1 MNTTQHCSL
10 FERQTAFATQS
21 LVCAPALKMQMSKVF
36 LRHSF
41 SLSSPTQWI
50 FLTFSP
56 LSLCTCTR
64 WSQVKLQSLLW
75 QNGNCKGQEAT
86 HVFRVIENI
95 TKCVRASNSYLYH
108 STLVHTR
115 LDVTF
120 LRDAYVLGISVWGK
134 DFLPSTFHDETII
147 VVTALHRSPS
157 VHLWTGGCLLCLH
170 KPVWFAP

>member
-1 MNTTQHCSL
+1 MSTAQHCSI

-21 LVCAPALKMQMSKVF
+21 LVWAPALKMQTSKVF
-36 LRHSF
+36 LPRSF

-50 FLTFSP
+50 FLTFST

-75 QNGNCKGQEAT
+75 QNGNCKGQETT

-95 TKCVRASNSYLYH
+95 TKYCWSSKLIIYH

-120 LRDAYVLGISVWGK
+120 RRDAYVLDISVWGK
-134 DFLPSTFHDETII
+134 DFLPNIFHDE
-147 VVTALHRSPS
+147 
-157 VHLWTGGCLLCLH
+157 
-170 KPVWFAP
+170 K